1 MGDGE
6 KSSRARQRRRNSQ
19 ALNWHTWLQ
28 FMAAGKESCSLKSV
42 LLVLAL
48 SPPASRRRAMGRYA
62 TLLTGPAGSG
72 KSTLASALITH
83 AQSSGRT
90 VHLFNL
96 DPAAERFEYSPSIDI
111 KDLISLEDVMSEMNL
126 GPNGGLIYCFE
137 YLMDNLDWL
146 SDQLAEYSDDY
157 LIIDCPGQIELYTH
171 TPLLSKFINILT
183 STYNYR
189 VSACYLLESNFID
202 DVNKYFAGTLS
213 AMSSMIN
220 LEVPMINVLSKV
232 DLLKRGETGNSRSL
246 IGRTGRTGK
255 DLDRFLDPDP
265 TLILS
270 EANSRNPKFHNLNKA
285 IVQLVSVE

>member
-1 MGDGE
+1 
-6 KSSRARQRRRNSQ
+6 
-19 ALNWHTWLQ
+19 
-28 FMAAGKESCSLKSV
+28 LKVGSFEV
-42 LLVLAL
+42 F
-48 SPPASRRRAMGRYA
+48 SPGPLPTSTMGRYA

-137 YLMDNLDWL
+137 YLMENLDWL

-171 TPLLSKFINILT
+171 TPLLSRFINILM

-232 DLLKRGETGNSRSL
+232 DLLKRGETGNSRGL

-270 EANSRNPKFHNLNKA
+270 EATSRNPKFHNLNKA
-285 IVQLVSVE
+285 IVQLVRTNLEAVIKLS